1 MTLSVGPRSVRLST
15 IDTSITCRLI
25 DGQYPDWRRIL
36 PDSVASSVTLSRVEA
51 IEATKRLASGDE
63 APGVQ
68 MRRTDEGL
76 RMERGAGVEVVEV
89 AASDDGGGGDGE
101 FATAINAQYLLAAL
115 TTRDDESVTL
125 ALDSAGKLV
134 VQDDAMVSIVMPV
147 RL

>member
-1 MTLSVGPRSVRLST
+1 V
-15 IDTSITCRLI
+15 D
-25 DGQYPDWRRIL
+25 
-36 PDSVASSVTLSRVEA
+36 
-51 IEATKRLASGDE
+51 
-63 APGVQ
+63 
-68 MRRTDEGL
+68 
-76 RMERGAGVEVVEV
+76 
-89 AASDDGGGGDGE
+89 GDGE